1 MSQHNQKIGRW
12 GEEIAAVYLEKKG
25 YDLINR
31 NVRTPYGEIDLIAR
45 QRGRVIFVEVKTRT
59 SAGFGYPEEAVTPQK
74 QQHMLDCAEHYAQEQ
89 NIDHWQIDVISVE
102 GKPGKGEPRITHFED
117 IL

>member
-45 QRGRVIFVEVKTRT
+45 QRGRVIFVEVKTTYARLRRT
-59 SAGFGYPEEAVTPQK
+59 LCSR
-74 QQHMLDCAEHYAQEQ
+74 AEY
-89 NIDHWQIDVISVE
+89 
-102 GKPGKGEPRITHFED
+102 
-117 IL
+117 

>member
-1 MSQHNQKIGRW
+1 
-12 GEEIAAVYLEKKG
+12 
-25 YDLINR
+25 
-31 NVRTPYGEIDLIAR
+31 
-45 QRGRVIFVEVKTRT
+45 
-59 SAGFGYPEEAVTPQK
+59 
-74 QQHMLDCAEHYAQEQ
+74 MLDCAEHYAQEQ